1 MAGKHIPQRTCI
13 ACHTV
18 RGKREFVRIVRI
30 AEGRVE
36 ADPTGKKSGRGAY
49 LCRQRECWDEALSTR
64 GHLEHA
70 LKMEQP
76 IDAAD
81 LARLREYG
89 ATLPPR
95 TSSPREANPSSE
107 TAPQR
112 STRPAQSAGERLAT
126 KEGEGMG
133 PRNAANVAIK

>member
-1 MAGKHIPQRTCI
+1 MTGKHIPQRTCI

-64 GHLEHA
+64 GRLEHA

-76 IDAAD
+76 IAAAD

-95 TSSPREANPSSE
+95 TSSPR
-107 TAPQR
+107 
-112 STRPAQSAGERLAT
+112 
-126 KEGEGMG
+126 
-133 PRNAANVAIK
+133 AANQSNVMAEKGTGVEPRSAANAPIK

>member
-49 LCRQRECWDEALSTR
+49 LCRQRECWDEALTVR
-64 GHLEHA
+64 GYLEHA

-76 IDAAD
+76 INAED

-95 TSSPREANPSSE
+95 TPSPMTAHPSNE
-107 TAPQR
+107 TTQ
-112 STRPAQSAGERLAT
+112 
-126 KEGEGMG
+126 KGEGVG
-133 PRNAANVAIK
+133 PRHAANVAIK